1 MHRSPH
7 LPARQ
12 LLLLTALIA
21 VSLPEQTSAQNSTQ
35 TGTQT
40 GTQAGTQTG
49 TQTGTAKARP
59 PVISSRASRVQPG
72 DAADIPAPERGPL
85 LRMLVEQGSV
95 VRQGDVLAEL
105 DQAEALLALKL
116 AEQEL
121 QAAEQKQTSSRLSQV
136 AAAAVAEAERQSEQ
150 AALDAEQAQLS
161 ASDTSS
167 VQLAA
172 AKESEAAAAL
182 QLADSSRKASPR
194 SVSDREYLALTSQR
208 EQAAIATQQA
218 RHEKALAELKARSL
232 AKAAAQQQA
241 AVARLRLLQEN
252 AEGTEQAEL
261 QQLEVLRTT
270 VEIARQKV
278 QRRKLLAPFD
288 GTVTERHKAAGE
300 WLEPGEPVLRLIQT
314 SRLIVDGVVSIEE
327 SQRLQAGQA
336 VRVRRLGAAA
346 AAGQGSAAASE
357 QAAARLIF
365 VSPEVDAL
373 NDAVRVR
380 AEVPQPPA
388 WLRPGA
394 QVLLEIAQ

>member
-1 MHRSPH
+1 MHCSPH

-35 TGTQT
+35 TS
-40 GTQAGTQTG
+40 
-49 TQTGTAKARP
+49 TAKARP

-121 QAAEQKQTSSRLSQV
+121 QAAAQKQTSSRLSQV

-327 SQRLQAGQA
+327 SQRLQVGQA

-346 AAGQGSAAASE
+346 AAGQGSAAAGE

>member
-35 TGTQT
+35 TS
-40 GTQAGTQTG
+40 

-161 ASDTSS
+161 ASDTST

-346 AAGQGSAAASE
+346 AAGQGSAAAGE

>member
-21 VSLPEQTSAQNSTQ
+21 VSLPEQTSAQNS
-35 TGTQT
+35 
-40 GTQAGTQTG
+40 TQAGTQTG

-161 ASDTSS
+161 ASDISS

-346 AAGQGSAAASE
+346 AAGQSSAAASE

>member
-35 TGTQT
+35 
-40 GTQAGTQTG
+40 AGTQTS

-150 AALDAEQAQLS
+150 AALEAEQAQLS

-327 SQRLQAGQA
+327 SQRLEAGQA

-346 AAGQGSAAASE
+346 AAGQGRAAASE

>member
-35 TGTQT
+35 
-40 GTQAGTQTG
+40 A
-49 TQTGTAKARP
+49 GTAKARP

-194 SVSDREYLALTSQR
+194 SVSDREYLALNSQC

-346 AAGQGSAAASE
+346 AAGQGSAAAGE

>member
-35 TGTQT
+35 
-40 GTQAGTQTG
+40 A
-49 TQTGTAKARP
+49 GTAKARP

-346 AAGQGSAAASE
+346 AAGQGSAAAGE

>member
-7 LPARQ
+7 LPARR

-35 TGTQT
+35 
-40 GTQAGTQTG
+40 A
-49 TQTGTAKARP
+49 GTAKARP

-161 ASDTSS
+161 ASDTST

-252 AEGTEQAEL
+252 AEGTEQAE
-261 QQLEVLRTT
+261 
-270 VEIARQKV
+270 
-278 QRRKLLAPFD
+278 
-288 GTVTERHKAAGE
+288 
-300 WLEPGEPVLRLIQT
+300 
-314 SRLIVDGVVSIEE
+314 
-327 SQRLQAGQA
+327 
-336 VRVRRLGAAA
+336 
-346 AAGQGSAAASE
+346 
-357 QAAARLIF
+357 
-365 VSPEVDAL
+365 
-373 NDAVRVR
+373 
-380 AEVPQPPA
+380 
-388 WLRPGA
+388 
-394 QVLLEIAQ
+394 

>member
-21 VSLPEQTSAQNSTQ
+21 VSLPEQTCAQNSTQ

-40 GTQAGTQTG
+40 GTQASTQTS
-49 TQTGTAKARP
+49 TAKARP

-346 AAGQGSAAASE
+346 AAGQGSAAAGE

>member
-21 VSLPEQTSAQNSTQ
+21 VSLPEQTCAQNSTQ

-40 GTQAGTQTG
+40 GTQASTQTS
-49 TQTGTAKARP
+49 TAKARP

>member
-1 MHRSPH
+1 
-7 LPARQ
+7 
-12 LLLLTALIA
+12 
-21 VSLPEQTSAQNSTQ
+21 
-35 TGTQT
+35 
-40 GTQAGTQTG
+40 
-49 TQTGTAKARP
+49 
-59 PVISSRASRVQPG
+59 
-72 DAADIPAPERGPL
+72 
-85 LRMLVEQGSV
+85 
-95 VRQGDVLAEL
+95 
-105 DQAEALLALKL
+105 
-116 AEQEL
+116 
-121 QAAEQKQTSSRLSQV
+121 
-136 AAAAVAEAERQSEQ
+136 
-150 AALDAEQAQLS
+150 
-161 ASDTSS
+161 
-167 VQLAA
+167 
-172 AKESEAAAAL
+172 
-182 QLADSSRKASPR
+182 
-194 SVSDREYLALTSQR
+194 
-208 EQAAIATQQA
+208 
-218 RHEKALAELKARSL
+218 
-232 AKAAAQQQA
+232 
-241 AVARLRLLQEN
+241 VARLRLLQEN

>member
-172 AKESEAAAAL
+172 AKESEAAAAQ